1 MPVFA
6 DASLLSELCL
16 VDDVDNV
23 LELGD
28 DDGEATVAV
37 EAPSDLVATETM
49 DAGSTLCLVGWPVV
63 LDCCTEISVS

>member
-1 MPVFA
+1 M
-6 DASLLSELCL
+6 
-16 VDDVDNV
+16 DDVDNV

-37 EAPSDLVATETM
+37 ETPSDLVATETM

-63 LDCCTEISVS
+63 LDCWTEISVS